1 MAIRIF
7 NNTASTN
14 AQRYLGVNNQRLA
27 TSIERISSGIRINK
41 GADDAAGLA
50 ISEGLRSDIRA
61 LRQATRNA
69 NDGLSLLNV
78 TEGAL
83 NEQSGILIR
92 LRELASQAATGTV
105 GSTERATIQLEFSAL
120 RDELTRIAMT
130 TEFNGIGVI
139 DGTLK
144 SSKAATTASAPTKVA
159 ATTAASGAVTSVA
172 TANVTT
178 TKTDALTGIVTTVV
192 SAAASGAV
200 TSVAATNQT
209 LVSTAA
215 SGAVTTTNQ
224 TPVSAV
230 ATTNDIMIQIG
241 IDNSADSRI
250 NLNNS
255 LSLDA
260 VTSSTLGVASLSVT
274 GAAEALTAL
283 AQIENAIAS
292 VTATRGKVGA
302 VTNRL
307 QRAVGALSITSEN
320 LQAAESSIRDADIA
334 HEIAQL
340 TRNQILVQTST
351 AMVGQSN
358 LIPQSVLQLL
368 A

>member
-7 NNTASTN
+7 NNIASTN
-14 AQRYLGVNNQRLA
+14 AQRILGVNNTRLA
-27 TSIERISSGIRINK
+27 QSIERISSGIRINK

-50 ISEGLRSDIRA
+50 ISEGLRPDTRA

-69 NDGLSLLNV
+69 NDRVSLVNV

-83 NEQSGILIR
+83 NEQSSILIR

-120 RDELTRIAMT
+120 RDELTRIAQT
-130 TEFNGIGVI
+130 TEFNGIGLI
-139 DGTLK
+139 DGNLASSVSSSSHTL
-144 SSKAATTASAPTKVA
+144 
-159 ATTAASGAVTSVA
+159 
-172 TANVTT
+172 
-178 TKTDALTGIVTTVV
+178 
-192 SAAASGAV
+192 
-200 TSVAATNQT
+200 
-209 LVSTAA
+209 
-215 SGAVTTTNQ
+215 
-224 TPVSAV
+224 
-230 ATTNDIMIQIG
+230 IQIG
-241 IDNSADSRI
+241 IDSTSNSRLD
-250 NLNNS
+250 LNS
-255 LSLDA
+255 TLGLDA
-260 VTSSTLGVASLSVT
+260 VTSSTLGIASLSVT
-274 GAAEALTAL
+274 ASAEALTAL
-283 AQIENAIAS
+283 STIETAIAS
-292 VTATRGKVGA
+292 VTKARGKVGA
-302 VTNRL
+302 VQNRL
-307 QRAVGALSITSEN
+307 QRSVSALSISAEN